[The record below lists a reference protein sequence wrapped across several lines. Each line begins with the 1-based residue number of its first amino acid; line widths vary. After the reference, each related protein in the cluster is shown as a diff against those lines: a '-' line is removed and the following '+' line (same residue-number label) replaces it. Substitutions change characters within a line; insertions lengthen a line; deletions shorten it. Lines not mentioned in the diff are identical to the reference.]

1 MELEVGKIN
10 QKQFYKS
17 TDKWETVTIQQL
29 SENVRTVPWKDYIE
43 ACLKN
48 NVQLK
53 VTKHTQVAIPGSI
66 DGDKWKI
73 VKEMAELI
81 RKTDKIDQ
89 ANLLVWRMLIMFSNN
104 FMDTKQ
110 DGRDVQQSVFAQLTE
125 VSTRD
130 DLCITQIKT
139 FFPGI
144 YDDMLIA
151 RFIDY
156 GTKVS
161 VEHMFDDLKDEFRH
175 VIEESDWLSRSTKSK
190 AVEKLL
196 DMKLL
201 IGELVPN
208 TPEFQELKS
217 RMSTKSY
224 LDNILA
230 IGNFKWQTLIKSLGK
245 EKQVTKG
252 YEDERNAY
260 YYLTSNTVRVKT
272 GMVTKGIFGIGFN
285 LAFPTSLVY
294 GSFVSVLAHELIHGF
309 DSKGRDYD
317 KNGLPY
323 HWWEPE
329 DDVTFTNKAIDL
341 VSGYVY
347 LLSCSN

>member
-1 MELEVGKIN
+1 
-10 QKQFYKS
+10 
-17 TDKWETVTIQQL
+17 
-29 SENVRTVPWKDYIE
+29 
-43 ACLKN
+43 
-48 NVQLK
+48 
-53 VTKHTQVAIPGSI
+53 
-66 DGDKWKI
+66 
-73 VKEMAELI
+73 
-81 RKTDKIDQ
+81 
-89 ANLLVWRMLIMFSNN
+89 
-104 FMDTKQ
+104 
-110 DGRDVQQSVFAQLTE
+110 
-125 VSTRD
+125 
-130 DLCITQIKT
+130 
-139 FFPGI
+139 
-144 YDDMLIA
+144 
-151 RFIDY
+151 
-156 GTKVS
+156 
-161 VEHMFDDLKDEFRH
+161 
-175 VIEESDWLSRSTKSK
+175 
-190 AVEKLL
+190 
-196 DMKLL
+196 MKLL

-230 IGNFKWQTLIKSLGK
+230 IGNFKWQTLIISLGK